1 VNLKMQPDQDTIRQ
15 IPLFSE
21 LTTEELRKFTEISQL
36 KKFSKKEIIFSE
48 GSPYLGFYI
57 LLKGAVRIFKI
68 TQDGRDI
75 TLQIVEPFNL
85 VAEIPLFEGRTYDS
99 SCEAIDDSV
108 LLFIPKE
115 KFLQIF
121 VKNPKI
127 SLKIL
132 QGFAKRLKELTQQ
145 IETLTSK
152 DVPQRLATY
161 LVEEYEKQ
169 RRIRGTNEIV
179 LNISRSM
186 LASYL
191 GTVIETLSRALRKL
205 QDDGLIEVKGRKIL
219 ILNIEKLKNLAQSK

>member
-1 VNLKMQPDQDTIRQ
+1 MQPDQDTIRQ

-21 LTTEELRKFTEISQL
+21 LTTEELRKFVLISQL
-36 KKFSKKEIIFSE
+36 KRFSKKETIFSE
-48 GSPYLGFYI
+48 GDPYLGFYI
-57 LLKGAVRIFKI
+57 ILKGAVRIFKI
-68 TQDGRDI
+68 TPDGRDI

-85 VAEIPLFEGRTYDS
+85 VAEIPLFDGKTYDS
-99 SCEAIDDSV
+99 SCEAIEDSL

-115 KFLQIF
+115 KFLSIF

-132 QGFAKRLKELTQQ
+132 QGFAKRLKQLTQQ

-161 LVEEYEKQ
+161 LADEYAKQ
-169 RRIRGTNEIV
+169 CQDESKNEIV
-179 LNISRSM
+179 LNISRTT

-205 QDDGLIEVKGRKIL
+205 QDDGLIEVKGRKIK
-219 ILNIEKLKNLAQSK
+219 ILNLEKLRKLAQQK

>member
-1 VNLKMQPDQDTIRQ
+1 MKPDHDTIKQ

-21 LTTEELRKFTEISQL
+21 LTTDELRKFTQISQL

-48 GSPYLGFYI
+48 GAPYLGFYI
-57 LLKGAVRIFKI
+57 LLKGAVRIFKL
-68 TQDGRDI
+68 TSDGRDI

-85 VAEIPLFEGRTYDS
+85 VAEIPLFEGKTYDS
-99 SCEAIDDSV
+99 SCEAIDDSI

-115 KFLQIF
+115 KFLQFF

-161 LVEEYEKQ
+161 LIEEYEKQ
-169 RRIRGTNEIV
+169 CCNREKNEIV
-179 LNISRSM
+179 LNISRTT

-205 QDDGLIEVKGRKIL
+205 QDDGLIEVKGRKVIIRNL
-219 ILNIEKLKNLAQSK
+219 EKLKNLAKP

>member
-1 VNLKMQPDQDTIRQ
+1 MNPDHDTIKQ

-21 LTTEELRKFTEISQL
+21 LSTDELRKFTQISQL

-48 GSPYLGFYI
+48 GDPYLGFYI
-57 LLKGAVRIFKI
+57 LLKGVIRIFKL
-68 TQDGRDI
+68 TPDGRDI

-85 VAEIPLFEGRTYDS
+85 VAEIPLFDGKTYDS
-99 SCEAIDDSV
+99 NCEALEEST

-115 KFLQIF
+115 KFLQLF

-132 QGFAKRLKELTQQ
+132 QGFAKRLRELTQQ

-161 LVEEYEKQ
+161 LLEEYEKQ
-169 RRIRGTNEIV
+169 RTNREKIEIT

-205 QDDGLIEVKGRKIL
+205 QDDGLIEVKGRKITV
-219 ILNIEKLKNLAQSK
+219 LNLEKLKNLANSK

>member
-1 VNLKMQPDQDTIRQ
+1 MRPDHDTIKQ

-21 LTTEELRKFTEISQL
+21 LTTDELRKFTQISQL

-48 GSPYLGFYI
+48 GMPYLGFYI
-57 LLKGAVRIFKI
+57 LLKGAVRIFRL
-68 TQDGRDI
+68 TPDGRDI

-85 VAEIPLFEGRTYDS
+85 VAEIPLFDGKTYDS
-99 SCEAIDDSV
+99 SCEAIEDSI

-115 KFLQIF
+115 KFLQLF

-132 QGFAKRLKELTQQ
+132 QGFAKRVKELTQQ

-161 LVEEYEKQ
+161 LVEEYNKQCSREEK
-169 RRIRGTNEIV
+169 NEIV
-179 LNISRSM
+179 LNISRTT

-205 QDDGLIEVKGRKIL
+205 QDDGLIEVKGKKVI
-219 ILNIEKLKNLAQSK
+219 ILNLEKLKNLAESK

>member
-1 VNLKMQPDQDTIRQ
+1 
-15 IPLFSE
+15 
-21 LTTEELRKFTEISQL
+21 
-36 KKFSKKEIIFSE
+36 
-48 GSPYLGFYI
+48 
-57 LLKGAVRIFKI
+57 
-68 TQDGRDI
+68 DGK
-75 TLQIVEPFNL
+75 
-85 VAEIPLFEGRTYDS
+85 TYDS
-99 SCEAIDDSV
+99 SCEAIEDSI
-108 LLFIPKE
+108 LLFIPRE
-115 KFLQIF
+115 KFLQLF

-145 IETLTSK
+145 IEKLTSK

-169 RRIRGTNEIV
+169 CQSRGGNELT

-205 QDDGLIEVKGRKIL
+205 QDDGLIEVKGKKIV
-219 ILNIEKLKNLAQSK
+219 ILNFEKLKNLAQSR

>member
-1 VNLKMQPDQDTIRQ
+1 MKPDHDTIKQ

-21 LTTEELRKFTEISQL
+21 LSTEELRKFTQISQL

-48 GSPYLGFYI
+48 GNPYLGFYI
-57 LLKGAVRIFKI
+57 LLKGAVRIFKL
-68 TQDGRDI
+68 TPDGKDI

-85 VAEIPLFEGRTYDS
+85 VAEIPLFDGKTYDS
-99 SCEAIDDSV
+99 SCEAIEDSI
-108 LLFIPKE
+108 LLFIPRE
-115 KFLQIF
+115 KFLQLF

-145 IETLTSK
+145 IEKLTSK

-169 RRIRGTNEIV
+169 CQSRGGNELT

-205 QDDGLIEVKGRKIL
+205 QDDGLIEVKGKKIV
-219 ILNIEKLKNLAQSK
+219 ILNFEKLKNLAQSR

>member
-1 VNLKMQPDQDTIRQ
+1 MQPDHDTIKQ

-21 LTTEELRKFTEISQL
+21 LTTDELRKFTQISQL
-36 KKFSKKEIIFSE
+36 KKFSKKDVIFSE
-48 GSPYLGFYI
+48 GTPYLGFYI
-57 LLKGAVRIFKI
+57 LLKGAVRIFKL
-68 TQDGRDI
+68 TSDGRDI

-85 VAEIPLFEGRTYDS
+85 VAEIPLFDGKTYDS
-99 SCEAIDDSV
+99 SCEAIEDSV
-108 LLFIPKE
+108 LLFIPRE
-115 KFLQIF
+115 KFLQLF

-132 QGFAKRLKELTQQ
+132 QGFAKRLKELIQQ

-161 LVEEYEKQ
+161 LIDEYEKQ
-169 RRIRGTNEIV
+169 QCGKGRKEII
-179 LNISRSM
+179 LNISRSA

-205 QDDGLIEVKGRKIL
+205 QDDGLIEVRGRKVV
-219 ILNIEKLKNLAQSK
+219 ILNLEKLKELADRL

>member
-1 VNLKMQPDQDTIRQ
+1 MRPDQDTIKQ

-21 LTTEELRKFTEISQL
+21 LTTDELRKFTQISQL

-48 GSPYLGFYI
+48 GAPYLGFYI
-57 LLKGAVRIFKI
+57 LLKGAVRIFKL
-68 TQDGRDI
+68 TSDGRDI

-85 VAEIPLFEGRTYDS
+85 VAEIPLFEGKTYDS
-99 SCEAIDDSV
+99 SCEAIEDSI

-115 KFLQIF
+115 KFLQLF

-161 LVEEYEKQ
+161 LIEEYEKQ
-169 RRIRGTNEIV
+169 CYGKRGNEII
-179 LNISRSM
+179 LNISRST

-205 QDDGLIEVKGRKIL
+205 QDDGLIEVRGRKIV
-219 ILNIEKLKNLAQSK
+219 ILNPEKLRSLAQSK

>member
-1 VNLKMQPDQDTIRQ
+1 MQPDQDTIRQ

-21 LTTEELRKFTEISQL
+21 LTTEELRKFVQISQL
-36 KKFSKKEIIFSE
+36 KRFSKKETIFLE
-48 GSPYLGFYI
+48 GAPYLGFYI
-57 LLKGAVRIFKI
+57 ILKGAVRIFKL
-68 TQDGRDI
+68 TPDGRDI

-85 VAEIPLFEGRTYDS
+85 VAEIPLFDGKTYDS
-99 SCEAIDDSV
+99 NCEAIEETL

-115 KFLQIF
+115 KFLNLFI
-121 VKNPKI
+121 KNPKI

-132 QGFAKRLKELTQQ
+132 QGFAKRLKQLTQQ

-161 LVEEYEKQ
+161 LVDEYAKQ
-169 RRIRGTNEIV
+169 CQDKNKDEII
-179 LNISRSM
+179 LNISRTT

-205 QDDGLIEVKGRKIL
+205 QDDGLIEVKGRKIK
-219 ILNIEKLKNLAQSK
+219 ILNLEKLKKLAQQK

>member
-1 VNLKMQPDQDTIRQ
+1 MKPDHDTIRQ

-21 LTTEELRKFTEISQL
+21 LSTDELRKFTQISQL
-36 KKFSKKEIIFSE
+36 KKFSKKDPIFFE
-48 GSPYLGFYI
+48 GTPYLGFYI
-57 LLKGAVRIFKI
+57 LLKGAVRIFKL
-68 TQDGRDI
+68 TPDGRDI
-75 TLQIVEPFNL
+75 TIQIVEPFNL
-85 VAEIPLFEGRTYDS
+85 VGEIPLFDGKTYDS
-99 SCEAIDDSV
+99 SCEAIEDST

-115 KFLQIF
+115 KFLQLF

-132 QGFAKRLKELTQQ
+132 QGFAKRLRELTQQ
-145 IETLTSK
+145 IEKLTSK

-161 LVEEYEKQ
+161 LIEEYEKQ
-169 RRIRGTNEIV
+169 CLDKEKNEII

-205 QDDGLIEVKGRKIL
+205 QDDGLIVVKGKKIV
-219 ILNIEKLKNLAQSK
+219 ILNLEKLKTLAQSR

>member
-1 VNLKMQPDQDTIRQ
+1 MQPDQDTIRQ

-21 LTTEELRKFTEISQL
+21 LTTEEIRKFVQISQL
-36 KKFSKKEIIFSE
+36 RRFSKKETIFLE
-48 GSPYLGFYI
+48 GAPYLGFYI
-57 LLKGAVRIFKI
+57 ILKGAVRIFKI
-68 TQDGRDI
+68 TPDGRDI

-85 VAEIPLFEGRTYDS
+85 VAEIPLFDGKTYDS
-99 SCEAIDDSV
+99 SCEAIEESL

-115 KFLQIF
+115 KFLNIF

-132 QGFAKRLKELTQQ
+132 QGFAKRLKQLTQQ

-161 LVEEYEKQ
+161 LTDEYAKQ
-169 RRIRGTNEIV
+169 CQDKSKNEII
-179 LNISRSM
+179 LNISRTT

-205 QDDGLIEVKGRKIL
+205 QDDGLIEVKGRKIK
-219 ILNIEKLKNLAQSK
+219 ILNLEKLKKLAQQK